1 MIKNFKVKKKE
12 EAIRLDK
19 WLKKNFSSLKQS
31 FIEKNIRKKNILVN
45 KLKKISSYKLIYEDE
60 ITILNFDQ
68 EKYKHFPPIKK
79 SHIIPNKL
87 QELFNSSIV
96 YENNNFIILNKWTGI
111 ATQDGSKINISIDHI
126 IKNISP
132 YYNLVHRLDR
142 ETSGLL
148 IIAKNLEYTK
158 IFGHMFKYQEI
169 EKKYL
174 ALCQGKP
181 KNSESIV
188 DLDIKDKK
196 KDNLKHKTKTYYKV
210 LNVKN
215 NLSQILFVPKTGK
228 THQLRIVSK
237 KLGCPIVGDAKY
249 NIRQKFKNEKLK
261 LNAHLLRFKIKRK
274 IYEFSSILPIHFQ
287 DFIKKNHLPS
297 ITLRDI
303 RL

>member
-1 MIKNFKVKKKE
+1 M
-12 EAIRLDK
+12 
-19 WLKKNFSSLKQS
+19 
-31 FIEKNIRKKNILVN
+31 
-45 KLKKISSYKLIYEDE
+45 
-60 ITILNFDQ
+60 NFDQ
-68 EKYKHFPPIKK
+68 EKYRHFPSIKK
-79 SHIIPNKL
+79 LHIIPKKL

-111 ATQDGSKINISIDHI
+111 ATQGGSKINISIDHI
-126 IKNISP
+126 IKNISSN
-132 YYNLVHRLDR
+132 YNLVHRLDR

-181 KNSESIV
+181 KNLESIV

-237 KLGCPIVGDAKY
+237 KLGCPIIGDAKY

-261 LNAHLLRFKIKRK
+261 LNAHLAA
-274 IYEFSSILPIHFQ
+274 FQ
-287 DFIKKNHLPS
+287 N
-297 ITLRDI
+297 
-303 RL
+303 